1 MRLITFAVVTCAIL
15 LALSLD
21 GQAAQ
26 SAAVDAPSAVIPER
40 TAPVQAAPPAGI
52 QQTVRRTTA
61 TLDEEIEA
69 AAARFS
75 DAYTRAKAPRLLVLF
90 NRDMEDNDRRNMV
103 KTGKVQGGVATES
116 KAKSNDAE
124 TSNLMVTPGMV
135 VGGSSKGQE
144 NRSKTEGGSA
154 TYQRVDPGPDA
165 YSEQEAD
172 TLRQAFESVLLQAGA
187 RLVDRDTAIRMHG
200 LKEEAV
206 FSYGDLPE
214 TQRSQVAGVKEYAEI
229 VISVELKRG
238 AFEMQR
244 SAVAGT
250 SDTVMLPNLIA
261 KATRLSDAQTLAS
274 AMTEDLKSPSRIT
287 LTPQR
292 TPLTETAKR
301 VAVVLMDRLANTLA
315 ASTPPAKAK

>member
-1 MRLITFAVVTCAIL
+1 
-15 LALSLD
+15 
-21 GQAAQ
+21 
-26 SAAVDAPSAVIPER
+26 
-40 TAPVQAAPPAGI
+40 
-52 QQTVRRTTA
+52 
-61 TLDEEIEA
+61 
-69 AAARFS
+69 
-75 DAYTRAKAPRLLVLF
+75 
-90 NRDMEDNDRRNMV
+90 
-103 KTGKVQGGVATES
+103 
-116 KAKSNDAE
+116 
-124 TSNLMVTPGMV
+124 
-135 VGGSSKGQE
+135 
-144 NRSKTEGGSA
+144 
-154 TYQRVDPGPDA
+154 
-165 YSEQEAD
+165 
-172 TLRQAFESVLLQAGA
+172 VLLQAGA

-244 SAVAGT
+244 STVAGT

-274 AMTEDLKSPSRIT
+274 AMTEDVKSPSRIT

-301 VAVVLMDRLANTLA
+301 VAVILMDRLANTLA